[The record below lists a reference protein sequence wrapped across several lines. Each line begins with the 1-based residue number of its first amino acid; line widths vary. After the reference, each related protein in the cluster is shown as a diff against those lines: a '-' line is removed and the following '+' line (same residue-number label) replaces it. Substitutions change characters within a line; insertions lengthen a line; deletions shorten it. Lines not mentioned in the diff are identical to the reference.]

1 MSYVRRLLYTP
12 QYVAG
17 FARALREARADLDAQ
32 HRRHLSDMADLR
44 RELDLVRTEY
54 TALRNAVI
62 EREKAEANLVLLQ
75 RDRARQM
82 SIAEGRVVWLH

>member
-32 HRRHLSDMADLR
+32 HRRHLSDLADLR